1 MLAIYNF
8 SIYNGL
14 VWGGCL
20 FVTGCLAITYTSQ
33 CNELIIKIKSTL
45 VMKEGNNTVTK
56 RQFLFTL
63 AGFSDK
69 NI

>member
-33 CNELIIKIKSTL
+33 CNELIIKIKSPL
-45 VMKEGNNTVTK
+45 VVKAGNNPVTK
-56 RQFLFTL
+56 RPFLLPL
-63 AGFSDK
+63 AGFSDT